1 METVFTSANYSPSQP
16 LSADA
21 AGASFTAMKRHRTA
35 SLELRFFD
43 GDASTHVIDAEP
55 FLVGRGDSARLRLR
69 GNLISRTHV
78 VVRRC
83 AEGSSLFQI
92 EDTGSSNGSFLSTGE
107 RLLPGVPR
115 ELRDGD
121 LVILGGPVPREGGV
135 VLAFREEQPSDENAR
150 RTAAPS
156 ATVSAAAEGYT
167 PASDSD
173 VDSEED
179 EALRHFFQAINSEED
194 EADEAAAA
202 AEVVAPAI
210 RTACSTAQPPTA
222 EPPLA
227 VPPQPPATSPPATA
241 AADLPAAA
249 GAPSLTPAGGTAA
262 ARRPAPAAPSALLEG
277 FAAKPRD
284 AQHASAAC
292 SHSARWL
299 EGSDGGQLASRWGAP
314 PFSVLDARKGYW
326 KDRRAY
332 WEHTYRIQSECG
344 RADNLLGYKGL
355 GGVAA
360 RGTSVFCPVLC
371 ELVYR
376 WFVPAGGS
384 VLDPFAG
391 GSVRGCVAAR
401 LGLHYTGLDL
411 SSAQVDEN
419 RRQAAR
425 MHALA
430 STARARWTEPTWH
443 AADSRTLDS
452 MPEVGR
458 GFDALFSCPPCVRA
472 RPVGCALLHTPS
484 CLRWVDA
491 YYWMQPRAATS
502 APAALGAAT
511 AGAPLPT
518 ADDAR
523 ACVCVGRYYDLE
535 RYSGDPRDLSEAQT
549 YAAFLQGYRDIIGRA
564 LSRLARNRFACFV
577 VGEIRDPDGFC
588 RNFVGD
594 TIAAFEAH
602 GARLYNHAVMMLPL
616 ASLPMRASSAFNA
629 SAKLGTCHQHV
640 LVFYNGLHP
649 NRDVKGLALHNA
661 SKALEWY

>member
-1 METVFTSANYSPSQP
+1 
-16 LSADA
+16 
-21 AGASFTAMKRHRTA
+21 MKRHRTA

-43 GDASTHVIDAEP
+43 GDASTHVIDADP
-55 FLVGRGDSARLRLR
+55 FLVGRGDSARLQLR
-69 GNLISRTHV
+69 GKLISRTHV
-78 VVRRC
+78 AVRRS
-83 AEGSSLFQI
+83 AARTVFQI

-107 RLLPGVPR
+107 RLLPGVPH

-135 VLAFREEQPSDENAR
+135 VLAFREEQPSDDNAR

-156 ATVSAAAEGYT
+156 ATVSAAAEVYA

-179 EALRHFFQAINSEED
+179 EALRHFFQDVNSEE
-194 EADEAAAA
+194 DEAAAA
-202 AEVVAPAI
+202 AEVVTPAA

-222 EPPLA
+222 ELPPTAEPLPAAEPPPA
-227 VPPQPPATSPPATA
+227 VPPLPPATSPPATA
-241 AADLPAAA
+241 AAALPAATGA
-249 GAPSLTPAGGTAA
+249 KGVGLTYPLTGAPSSTPAGGTAA

-299 EGSDGGQLASRWGAP
+299 EGSDGGQLATRWGAP

-326 KDRRAY
+326 KERRAY

-472 RPVGCALLHTPS
+472 RPIGCA
-484 CLRWVDA
+484 
-491 YYWMQPRAATS
+491 RARCCT
-502 APAALGAAT
+502 
-511 AGAPLPT
+511 
-518 ADDAR
+518 
-523 ACVCVGRYYDLE
+523 
-535 RYSGDPRDLSEAQT
+535 
-549 YAAFLQGYRDIIGRA
+549 
-564 LSRLARNRFACFV
+564 
-577 VGEIRDPDGFC
+577 
-588 RNFVGD
+588 
-594 TIAAFEAH
+594 H
-602 GARLYNHAVMMLPL
+602 HHA
-616 ASLPMRASSAFNA
+616 
-629 SAKLGTCHQHV
+629 
-640 LVFYNGLHP
+640 
-649 NRDVKGLALHNA
+649 
-661 SKALEWY
+661 

>member
-1 METVFTSANYSPSQP
+1 
-16 LSADA
+16 
-21 AGASFTAMKRHRTA
+21 MKRHRTA

-78 VVRRC
+78 VVRRS
-83 AEGSSLFQI
+83 AAGSSLFQI

-107 RLLPGVPR
+107 RLLPGVPH

-194 EADEAAAA
+194 EADEAAAS
-202 AEVVAPAI
+202 AEVVTPAI

-241 AADLPAAA
+241 AAALPAATGA
-249 GAPSLTPAGGTAA
+249 KGVGLTYPLTGAPSSTPAGGTAA

-299 EGSDGGQLASRWGAP
+299 EGSDGGQLA
-314 PFSVLDARKGYW
+314 VLDARKGYW
-326 KDRRAY
+326 KERRAY

-472 RPVGCALLHTPS
+472 RPIGCARARAAAHTIMPNMGRLHTPS
-484 CLRWVDA
+484 CLIW
-491 YYWMQPRAATS
+491 THC
-502 APAALGAAT
+502 T
-511 AGAPLPT
+511 
-518 ADDAR
+518 
-523 ACVCVGRYYDLE
+523 
-535 RYSGDPRDLSEAQT
+535 
-549 YAAFLQGYRDIIGRA
+549 
-564 LSRLARNRFACFV
+564 
-577 VGEIRDPDGFC
+577 
-588 RNFVGD
+588 
-594 TIAAFEAH
+594 H
-602 GARLYNHAVMMLPL
+602 HHA
-616 ASLPMRASSAFNA
+616 
-629 SAKLGTCHQHV
+629 
-640 LVFYNGLHP
+640 
-649 NRDVKGLALHNA
+649 
-661 SKALEWY
+661 

>member
-1 METVFTSANYSPSQP
+1 
-16 LSADA
+16 
-21 AGASFTAMKRHRTA
+21 MKRHRTA

-43 GDASTHVIDAEP
+43 GDASTHVIDADP
-55 FLVGRGDSARLRLR
+55 FLVGRGDSARLQLR
-69 GNLISRTHV
+69 GKLISRTHV
-78 VVRRC
+78 AVRRS
-83 AEGSSLFQI
+83 AARTVFQI

-107 RLLPGVPR
+107 RLLPGVPH

-135 VLAFREEQPSDENAR
+135 VLAFREEQPSDDNAR

-156 ATVSAAAEGYT
+156 ATVSAAAEVYA

-179 EALRHFFQAINSEED
+179 EALRHFFQDVNSEED

-202 AEVVAPAI
+202 AEVVTPAA

-222 EPPLA
+222 ELPPTAEPLPAAEPPPA
-227 VPPQPPATSPPATA
+227 VPPLPPATSPPATA
-241 AADLPAAA
+241 AAASPPATTAVASPPATAAAALPAAA
-249 GAPSLTPAGGTAA
+249 AAPSLTPAGGTAA
-262 ARRPAPAAPSALLEG
+262 ARRPAPVAPSALLEG

-299 EGSDGGQLASRWGAP
+299 EGSDGGQLATRWGAP

-326 KDRRAY
+326 KERRAY

-472 RPVGCALLHTPS
+472 RPIGCA
-484 CLRWVDA
+484 
-491 YYWMQPRAATS
+491 RARCCT
-502 APAALGAAT
+502 
-511 AGAPLPT
+511 
-518 ADDAR
+518 
-523 ACVCVGRYYDLE
+523 
-535 RYSGDPRDLSEAQT
+535 
-549 YAAFLQGYRDIIGRA
+549 
-564 LSRLARNRFACFV
+564 
-577 VGEIRDPDGFC
+577 
-588 RNFVGD
+588 
-594 TIAAFEAH
+594 H
-602 GARLYNHAVMMLPL
+602 HHA
-616 ASLPMRASSAFNA
+616 
-629 SAKLGTCHQHV
+629 
-640 LVFYNGLHP
+640 
-649 NRDVKGLALHNA
+649 
-661 SKALEWY
+661 